1 MLVTGLCLMVLAG
14 VVAGLD
20 FFGVTPG
27 AAGFVSLTMVVA
39 LALFLG
45 GAVRYSLRHHHW
57 RHAHH

>member
-14 VVAGLD
+14 VVAVLD

-27 AAGFVSLTMVVA
+27 AAGFVSLTLLVA

-45 GAVRYSLRHHHW
+45 GAVRASLRDHHW